1 MHDKDVQNKNQI
13 KLLKLHYVLNDAI
26 SVCVTLSLYVDR
38 IGTGLYSIH
47 LGRVSMFY
55 T

>member
-1 MHDKDVQNKNQI
+1 MCLVIHSLNIITKNNVYTLFFILI
-13 KLLKLHYVLNDAI
+13 KVKPA
-26 SVCVTLSLYVDR
+26 YVDR

>member
-1 MHDKDVQNKNQI
+1 MCLVFHSFNIITKNNVYTFFILI
-13 KLLKLHYVLNDAI
+13 KVKPA
-26 SVCVTLSLYVDR
+26 YVDS

-47 LGRVSMFY
+47 LGRVSMYY